1 MSAILIFLAVLACII
16 GWWMTRQR
24 LTAKPWLE
32 TGRAGEI
39 QTTQGSPLPTA
50 KIGLGIFLA
59 VVGALFAL
67 FISAYLTRSAEA
79 DWWSIPIPRLL
90 WVNTAI
96 LVVSSAALEWAKAEA
111 HRGRSETVR
120 TALAVACVTA
130 VLFLVG
136 QVVAWRQLMAA
147 GYVLADNPANSFFYM
162 ITGMHGLHILGGLFV
177 LGRTTRRAWSGI
189 GPEKLPLS
197 VDLCATYCHFM
208 LLVWLVLFAL
218 FAGWGNSFADLC
230 RQLVT

>member
-59 VVGALFAL
+59 VVGALFTL

-96 LVVSSAALEWAKAEA
+96 LVASSAALEWAKAEA

-120 TALAVACVTA
+120 TALAVAFVTA
-130 VLFLVG
+130 VLIILI
-136 QVVAWRQLMAA
+136 WAA
-147 GYVLADNPANSFFYM
+147 TGPLFPFPSRHKVPLDRAKLRTAQGRSQNGFNDLWANSGDAGTPSM
-162 ITGMHGLHILGGLFV
+162 IVNLES
-177 LGRTTRRAWSGI
+177 R
-189 GPEKLPLS
+189 
-197 VDLCATYCHFM
+197 
-208 LLVWLVLFAL
+208 
-218 FAGWGNSFADLC
+218 
-230 RQLVT
+230 